1 MDMSTAVH
9 ISLDE
14 YLNTDY
20 EPDCD
25 YVDGVLEERN
35 VGKKTHS
42 KVQMRLSAWLYSRTP
57 QHKQDVL
64 LEQRVQVSPSRVRI
78 PDICLVDQ
86 RATGEVV
93 QVPPALCVEIL
104 SPEDRWSRVQDRLTD
119 FLSFGV
125 PTIWI
130 IDPYTNEAWIGSP
143 GVPVTPVEDGKLR
156 CTHLNLEVGLN
167 EILPEE

>member
-1 MDMSTAVH
+1 MSTAVR
-9 ISLDE
+9 ISLEE

-25 YVDGVLEERN
+25 YVDGSLEERN

-42 KVQMRLSAWLYSRTP
+42 KVQMRLSAWLYSRTGE
-57 QHKQDVL
+57 HKQDVL

-86 RATGEVV
+86 RASGEII
-93 QVPPALCVEIL
+93 QQPPALCVEIL
-104 SPEDRWSRVQDRLTD
+104 SPDDRWYRVQDRLTD
-119 FLSFGV
+119 FLNFGV

-130 IDPYTNEAWIGSP
+130 IDPYAKEAWIATRDA
-143 GVPVTPVEDGKLR
+143 PVTSVADGKLR
-156 CTHLNLEVGLN
+156 CAALKLEVELS
-167 EILPEE
+167 EIWPEK